1 MKKGVLILVDELK
14 AAGAENLAVNIAIKL
29 KDSPQYAPVVCS
41 TRWGGETEGKLKAN
55 NIEYF
60 VLHRD
65 HLHQIYKFS
74 LLRDILKK
82 YDIQVIHAHKIGT
95 NFWGGIFGQINR
107 TPVVLGHIHGQGKG
121 WKNVIF
127 EKVAWKLSDK
137 LVTVSESERQRLI
150 DKKKVPP
157 AKIVTIYN
165 GINIAKFSEKNSCDM
180 RQQLGLSPNIPTIGI
195 SAELRVEKNH
205 EVFLLAAREIL
216 KERKDPRFLIIGDGD
231 ERQKLETFARDLG
244 IIDNCVFTG
253 FIKNIPDMLAALDV
267 GVLSSRLEALPL
279 TLLEYMASAK
289 PIVTTSVGG
298 IPEVVQDGVNGFLFE
313 PGDHLALAEKIK
325 LLLDNKSLACGL
337 GRNGR
342 DIAIRKFSEETMMT
356 KVVDLY
362 SEMLAEKGH

>member
-29 KDSPQYAPVVCS
+29 KDSPQYAPIVCS
-41 TRWGGETEGKLKAN
+41 TRWGGETEGRLKAN
-55 NIEYF
+55 DIKYF

-65 HLHQIYKFS
+65 HLHQIYKFAQLS
-74 LLRDILKK
+74 DILNK

-95 NFWGGIFGQINR
+95 NFWGGILGKINR
-107 TPVVLGHIHGQGKG
+107 TPVVLGHIHGQGAG
-121 WKNVIF
+121 WKNVVF
-127 EKVAWKLSDK
+127 EKVAWKLSDR
-137 LVTVSESERQRLI
+137 LITVSESERQRII
-150 DKKKVPP
+150 DKQKIPP

-165 GINIAKFSEKNSCDM
+165 GINIAKFTGKNSCDM
-180 RQQLGLSPNIPTIGI
+180 RHQLRMGPDTPTVGI

-216 KERKDPRFLIIGDGD
+216 KERKDPRFLIIGDGE
-231 ERQKLETFARDLG
+231 ERQKLEAFAKSLG

-253 FIKNIPDMLAALDV
+253 FIKNIPDMLSALDV

-298 IPEVVQDGVNGFLFE
+298 TPEVVQEGVNGFLFQ

-325 LLLDNKSLACGL
+325 LLLDNKSLARDL

-342 DIAIRKFSEETMMT
+342 DIAIRKFSEEAMMT
-356 KVVDLY
+356 KIVDLY